1 MVTDHGLVANR
12 WLESIMAR
20 LGQRMEPS
28 LSAHDRELQSKLEGL
43 SGSQFD
49 REYIQAQVTGHEQT
63 VPKFQQE
70 AKDGQNPMLRYFA
83 RIMTPALEQHLAA
96 AKALAG
102 TTGAS
107 ASGSGTTQSGSSAKH

>member
-1 MVTDHGLVANR
+1 
-12 WLESIMAR
+12 
-20 LGQRMEPS
+20 
-28 LSAHDRELQSKLEGL
+28 
-43 SGSQFD
+43 
-49 REYIQAQVTGHEQT
+49 
-63 VPKFQQE
+63 
-70 AKDGQNPMLRYFA
+70 MLRYFA